1 MIPNRRL
8 AVGVLSLSLWLFG
21 CSKAVDNET
30 LDTQALGLSLFPRSI
45 QIPTDIQLQDEEGK
59 DWTPALFQ
67 GQWNL
72 VFFGYTFCPDICPT
86 TLMEL
91 NKVYKALSPALQQQ
105 FQVWLVSVDPD
116 RDKQMQLKPYVEYFN
131 ASFKALTGESSEIA
145 KLARALNMIY
155 MKVEQEQGPY
165 LMDHSAGIVLI
176 NPKGEYVG
184 FFGAPQQFEHMPKAL
199 IGLGGL

>member
-1 MIPNRRL
+1 MLNRYL
-8 AVGVLSLSLWLFG
+8 IIGIFSLPLWLFG
-21 CSKAVDNET
+21 CSKALDNT
-30 LDTQALGLSLFPRSI
+30 SFDTEALGLSLFPRAI
-45 QIPTDIQLQDEEGK
+45 ELPVEINLQDEDSKE
-59 DWTPALFQ
+59 WTPASFK

-72 VFFGYTFCPDICPT
+72 VFFGYTYCPDICPT

-91 NKVYKALSPALQQQ
+91 NKVYKELSSTERKQ

-116 RDKQMQLKPYVEYFN
+116 RDKQTQLKSYVEYFN
-131 ASFKALTGESSEIA
+131 PSFKALTGDKGEIA

-165 LMDHSAGIVLI
+165 LMDHSAGIVVI

-184 FFGAPQQFEHMPKAL
+184 YFGAPQQFEQMPKAL
-199 IGLGGL
+199 ISLGGL